1 MREPSQKSL
10 SEKLK
15 KQEERLRLREERM
28 AYVRGLPHLHG
39 WKWYKWAREFF
50 ESTNRQ
56 NFLCAANQISK
67 CKISSDRSHPIS
79 LMGST

>member
-10 SEKLK
+10 TEKLK

-28 AYVRGLPHLHG
+28 GYMRGLPHLHG

-67 CKISSDRSHPIS
+67 S
-79 LMGST
+79 LTEKLKKH